1 MANGYTHLKSGTTAF
16 SDMMLSNNFGVITVM
31 NVDVFESSSIAANP
45 EAWNTMTAADVV
57 NACVTG
63 KRICRIDTL
72 KVANVNIEGPS
83 KTITGGQYSNPLIK
97 YGKTARLEMQ
107 DALGDSIVLEAL
119 AGGLNEWGTNAVTGT
134 DGLASDSYP
143 TNKTLNAFHYGSDF
157 SSTKTLIGDTFF
169 IDRKTGKQVKVK
181 IVFYQFVPDSIFN
194 LTQDAEG
201 DATVFDLNGDLLATD
216 IQIPDDKGS
225 TTATHGVFYSI
236 VAAE

>member
-225 TTATHGVFYSI
+225 TTTTHGVFYSI

>member
-31 NVDVFESSSIAANP
+31 NVDVFESSSIAANS
-45 EAWNTMTAADVV
+45 EAWNTMTASTVIEACTAD
-57 NACVTG
+57 

-134 DGLASDSYP
+134 DGLASNSYP

-225 TTATHGVFYSI
+225 TTTTHGVFYSI